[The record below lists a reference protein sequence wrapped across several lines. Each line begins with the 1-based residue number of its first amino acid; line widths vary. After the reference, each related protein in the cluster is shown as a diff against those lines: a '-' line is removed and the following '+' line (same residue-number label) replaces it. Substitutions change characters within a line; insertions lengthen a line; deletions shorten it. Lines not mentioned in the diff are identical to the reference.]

1 MARATKTALDVYR
14 GQPRDHEIGL
24 PETGGPLLMNTLTKH
39 AQDRRTEGYRG
50 SKYLG
55 KTDRTREARSQI

>member
-1 MARATKTALDVYR
+1 
-14 GQPRDHEIGL
+14 
-24 PETGGPLLMNTLTKH
+24 MNTLTKH

-55 KTDRTREARSQI
+55 KTDRTRGASSQI